1 MSNTNQGTDILNFAA
16 ELCGGDRDSEI
27 LAALC
32 AAAGAELEA
41 RLREGCSSTDL
52 GARFT
57 AAAGVLAL
65 SMYCALE
72 QPGRLRSF
80 RAGDVSEE
88 YGVGADPDALR
99 AVAERMLAGY
109 LRDRGFGFVGVRG

>member
-1 MSNTNQGTDILNFAA
+1 MSNTNQGTDILDFAA
-16 ELCGGDRDSEI
+16 RLCGEDRDSEI

-41 RLREGCSSTDL
+41 RLREGCSGAEL
-52 GARFT
+52 GERFT
-57 AAAGVLAL
+57 AAAGILAL

-80 RAGDVSEE
+80 RAGDVSAE
-88 YGVGADPDALR
+88 YGGAGDADALR

-109 LRDRGFGFVGVRG
+109 LRDRGFGFAGVQG